1 MARKEK
7 YTAAQMIAALKETRG
22 MVYLA
27 ADRIG
32 CHPETVLNYA
42 ERYKSVRDE
51 INTQREKIVDVAE
64 LKLVQAVMD
73 GNEGMIKY
81 LLSTRGKK
89 RGYTT
94 GHEVSGPEG
103 GPLQVAIVKGYV
115 SVTPDEWNEDTT
127 DSDV

>member
-1 MARKEK
+1 
-7 YTAAQMIAALKETRG
+7 MIAALKETKG

-51 INTQREKIVDVAE
+51 INSQREKILDIGE
-64 LKLVQAVMD
+64 LKLVQKVMD
-73 GNEGMIKY
+73 GDDGMIKF
-81 LLSTRGKK
+81 LLSTRGKH

-94 GHEVSGPEG
+94 GQEISGPNG
-103 GPLQVAIVKGYV
+103 GPLQVAIVKGYAQ
-115 SVTPDEWNEDTT
+115 VTPDEWDK
-127 DSDV
+127 DSDNSDL

>member
-1 MARKEK
+1 MAKQK
-7 YTAAQMIAALKETRG
+7 YTTEHVINALRETRG

-32 CHPETVLNYA
+32 CHADTILNYA
-42 ERYKSVRDE
+42 KRYKSVQDE
-51 INTQREKIVDVAE
+51 IDTQREKIVDVAE

-94 GHEVSGPEG
+94 GVEVTGEG
-103 GPLQVAIVKGYV
+103 GGPMVFKVVYGDDGTDD
-115 SVTPDEWNEDTT
+115 TPT
-127 DSDV
+127 

>member
-32 CHPETVLNYA
+32 CHAETILNYA
-42 ERYKSVRDE
+42 KRYPTVQAAIDHE
-51 INTQREKIVDVAE
+51 REKILDVAE

-94 GHEVSGPEG
+94 GVEVTGEG
-103 GPLQVAIVKGYV
+103 GGPMVFKVVYGDDGTDD
-115 SVTPDEWNEDTT
+115 TPT
-127 DSDV
+127 